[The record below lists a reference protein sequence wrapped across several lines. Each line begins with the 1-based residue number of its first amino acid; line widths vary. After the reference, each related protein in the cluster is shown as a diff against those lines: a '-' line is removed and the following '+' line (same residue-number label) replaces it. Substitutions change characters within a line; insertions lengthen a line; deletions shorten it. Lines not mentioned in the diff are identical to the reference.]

1 MAKFKNPILMAGTKG
16 APIQKNYS
24 SPIRKDNNDDDNNS
38 SEYATKKARGANQF
52 EKIINSEV
60 GQYALKAI
68 IDRIVSGKGRRDNFP
83 GMS

>member
-24 SPIRKDNNDDDNNS
+24 SPIKKDNNDDDN
-38 SEYATKKARGANQF
+38 EYATKKSRGANKF

>member
-1 MAKFKNPILMAGTKG
+1 MGKFKNPILMAGTKG

-24 SPIRKDNNDDDNNS
+24 SPIKKDNNDDDN
-38 SEYATKKARGANQF
+38 EYATKKSRGANQF

>member
-1 MAKFKNPILMAGTKG
+1 MGKFKNPILMAGIKG

-24 SPIRKDNNDDDNNS
+24 SPIKNKKNNDDDNDS

-52 EKIINSEV
+52 EKLINSEL
-60 GQYALKAI
+60 GQYALKGV
-68 IDRIVSGKGRRDNFP
+68 IDRILRKRDNFP